1 MSSDDDNENNQ
12 SFESIR
18 APTRHD
24 VRFKLDRVAR
34 FDNKGTRIQQ
44 RWTSLD
50 VDMQI
55 YLIEEE
61 NGQPWNIIRPWTPW
75 RFNDHQDLL
84 CVCIQNNCE
93 EDSKVHVQ
101 AIRHSFTYLVIFSL
115 RHYRG
120 GWQRRVRVCGSMW
133 RNQSPGW
140 WWRRMQGMRR
150 ASCTY
155 WGVCK
160 LQYVQYVWSF
170 KSRCYFYLKFQRC
183 CIWNQNVRW
192 DGI

>member
-18 APTRHD
+18 APTRND

-61 NGQPWNIIRPWTPW
+61 NGQP
-75 RFNDHQDLL
+75 
-84 CVCIQNNCE
+84 
-93 EDSKVHVQ
+93 
-101 AIRHSFTYLVIFSL
+101 
-115 RHYRG
+115 
-120 GWQRRVRVCGSMW
+120 
-133 RNQSPGW
+133 
-140 WWRRMQGMRR
+140 
-150 ASCTY
+150 
-155 WGVCK
+155 
-160 LQYVQYVWSF
+160 
-170 KSRCYFYLKFQRC
+170 
-183 CIWNQNVRW
+183 
-192 DGI
+192 